1 MIYLLL
7 AILTSTFIIITF
19 RVFERFRISI
29 LQAIT
34 VNYFVASVF
43 GYLSETGDFRFAEI
57 PGQPWFG
64 SALIIGVTLIFA
76 FNLFALS
83 AKYAGVAVTAI
94 SSRMSVIIPV
104 SLGFL
109 VFGDTAGWT
118 KISGIILALVAFY
131 FTSKRNKTVKVNTK
145 YVYLPLL
152 LFLAVGINDSMLK
165 VAEHFFISGD
175 FVVFLATAFGIALIL
190 GIIVLLVKG
199 RNETFALRNIG
210 AGIVLGLLN
219 WFSTLYFLKGLDI
232 FQVSFFVP
240 VYNVGVVALASLLG
254 FVLFKEKPTV
264 SKLIGIGLAILAIV
278 LIANG

>member
-57 PGQPWFG
+57 LGQPWFG

-165 VAEHFFISGD
+165 VAEHFFIRGD

-199 RNETFALRNIG
+199 RNEIFALRNIG

-264 SKLIGIGLAILAIV
+264 SKLIGIGLAILAIL

>member
-34 VNYFVASVF
+34 VNYLVASTF
-43 GYLSETGDFRFAEI
+43 GYLSAPETFRFAEI
-57 PGQPWFG
+57 TSQPWFA
-64 SALIIGVTLIFA
+64 SALIIGVTLIVA

-104 SLGFL
+104 TLGFL
-109 VFGDTAGWT
+109 IFGDTAGWT
-118 KISGIILALVAFY
+118 KITGIIVALVAFY
-131 FTSKRNKTVKVNTK
+131 FTSKRDKTVTINTK
-145 YVYLPLL
+145 YVYLPML
-152 LFLAVGINDSMLK
+152 LFLAVGINDSMMK
-165 VAEHFFISGD
+165 VAEHFFIHGD
-175 FVVFLATAFGIALIL
+175 FVVFLATAFAVALLLGIGVLAAKRKNEVFAPRNLIAGVIL
-190 GIIVLLVKG
+190 GL
-199 RNETFALRNIG
+199 F
-210 AGIVLGLLN
+210 N

-232 FQVSFFVP
+232 FEVSFFVP
-240 VYNVGVVALASLLG
+240 VFNVGVVALASMLG
-254 FVLFKEKPTV
+254 FIFFNEKATT
-264 SKLIGIGLAILAIV
+264 SKLVGIALALLAIA

>member
-1 MIYLLL
+1 MIYLIL

-19 RVFERFRISI
+19 RLFERFRISI

-34 VNYFVASVF
+34 VNYLVASLF
-43 GYLSETGDFRFAEI
+43 GYLSERGDFRFVEI
-57 PGQPWFG
+57 PDQPWFG
-64 SALIIGVTLIFA
+64 SALIIGVTLIVG
-76 FNLFALS
+76 FNLFARS
-83 AKYAGVAVTAI
+83 ARYAGVAVTAI

-118 KISGIILALVAFY
+118 KLSGIILALVAFY

-145 YVYLPLL
+145 YVYLPML

-165 VAEHFFISGD
+165 VAEHFFISDD

-199 RNETFALRNIG
+199 RKEIFALRNVA

-232 FQVSFFVP
+232 YQVSFFVP

-254 FVLFKEKPTV
+254 FVFFAERPTL
-264 SKLIGIGLAILAIV
+264 SKIIGIGLAILAIV

>member
-19 RVFERFRISI
+19 KVFERYRISI

-34 VNYFVASVF
+34 VNYFVASLF
-43 GYLSETGDFRFAEI
+43 GFLSEHGDFHFAEI
-57 PGQPWFG
+57 PDQPWFG
-64 SALIIGVTLIFA
+64 SALIVGVTLIVG
-76 FNLFALS
+76 FNLFARS
-83 AKYAGVAVTAI
+83 ARYAGVAVTAI

-145 YVYLPLL
+145 YVYLPML
-152 LFLAVGINDSMLK
+152 LFLAVGVNDSMMK
-165 VAEHFFISGD
+165 VAEHFFIRGD
-175 FVVFLATAFGIALIL
+175 FVVFLATAFGIALLL

-199 RNETFALRNIG
+199 RNEIFALRNIV
-210 AGIVLGLLN
+210 AGLVLGLLN

-240 VYNVGVVALASLLG
+240 VFNVGVVALASLLG

>member
-34 VNYFVASVF
+34 VNYLVASTF
-43 GYLSETGDFRFAEI
+43 GYLSAPETFRFAEI
-57 PGQPWFG
+57 TSQPWFA
-64 SALIIGVTLIFA
+64 SALIIGVTLIVA

-104 SLGFL
+104 TLGFL
-109 VFGDTAGWT
+109 IFGDTAGWT
-118 KISGIILALVAFY
+118 KITGIIVALVAFY
-131 FTSKRNKTVKVNTK
+131 FTSKRDKTVTINTK
-145 YVYLPLL
+145 YVYLPML
-152 LFLAVGINDSMLK
+152 LFLAVGINDSMMK
-165 VAEHFFISGD
+165 VAEHFFIHGD
-175 FVVFLATAFGIALIL
+175 FVVFLATAFAVALLLGIGVLAAKRKNEILAPRNLIAGVIL
-190 GIIVLLVKG
+190 GL
-199 RNETFALRNIG
+199 F
-210 AGIVLGLLN
+210 N

-232 FQVSFFVP
+232 FEVSFFVP
-240 VYNVGVVALASLLG
+240 VFNVGVVALASMLG
-254 FVLFKEKPTV
+254 FIFFNEKATT
-264 SKLIGIGLAILAIV
+264 SKLVGIALALLAIA